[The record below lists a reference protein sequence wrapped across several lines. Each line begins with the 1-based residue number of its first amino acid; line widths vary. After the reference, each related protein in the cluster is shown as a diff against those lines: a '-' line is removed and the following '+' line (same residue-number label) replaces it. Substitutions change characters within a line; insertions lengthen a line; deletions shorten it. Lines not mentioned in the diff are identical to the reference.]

1 MLLAATILNSTD
13 LERIWKHGAKT
24 YNGWRQK
31 VESLKAAQNVWGER
45 SVKDSPWDINIQTQV
60 VIRSQQRI
68 LRTQG
73 WEIGGKAQAAGIMNA
88 EKGTFQGVSI
98 SATWSKG

>member
-1 MLLAATILNSTD
+1 
-13 LERIWKHGAKT
+13 
-24 YNGWRQK
+24 
-31 VESLKAAQNVWGER
+31 VWGER

-73 WEIGGKAQAAGIMNA
+73 
-88 EKGTFQGVSI
+88 
-98 SATWSKG
+98 

>member
-13 LERIWKHGAKT
+13 QERTWKHGTKT

-31 VESLKAAQNVWGER
+31 GESLKAAQNVWGER
-45 SVKDSPWDINIQTQV
+45 RVKDSPWDANIQIQV
-60 VIRSQQRI
+60 VIRSRQRI

-73 WEIGGKAQAAGIMNA
+73 WEIGRKAQDAGIMRA
-88 EKGTFQGVSI
+88 KKGTFQGANI